1 MVNLGLAYNKR
12 YWDTLEGQ
20 RDIEKKYT
28 FKKIEKELTSKQLI
42 SDEGYLDWVDKSNS
56 FVLKTTYPGLLIGTG
71 YLHEA
76 PDQNDAIK
84 IGFYFDYTSGMPMI
98 PGSSV
103 KGVLKSYFP
112 STCGEISE
120 YEQDVEKINMAKTKL
135 ISEMLGNKLSTY
147 QDIKKLSDSIF
158 GKSSEEE
165 GICTQQ
171 DIFFDATIYCRG
183 NDNKKQILGK
193 DYITPH
199 KNPTKNPTPISML
212 KILPSVEI
220 CFRFDAKDSIIQC
233 QDGRTVKITIN
244 DKMSLFKSLLL
255 FGGVGAKTNVGY
267 GQFEN

>member
-20 RDIEKKYT
+20 RNSEKKYT
-28 FKKIEKELTSKQLI
+28 FKEIEKILTSKQVI
-42 SDEGYLDWVDKSNS
+42 SGEGYLDWIDKSDS

-76 PDQNDAIK
+76 PDKNDAIK
-84 IGFYFDYTSGMPMI
+84 MGFYFDYTSGMPMI

-112 STCGEISE
+112 STCGEASG
-120 YEQDVEKINMAKTKL
+120 YEQDVQKINTAKTKL

-147 QDIKKLSDSIF
+147 QDIKELRDSIF

-165 GICTQQ
+165 GIRTQQ
-171 DIFFDATIYCRG
+171 DIFFDAIIYCGR
-183 NDNKKQILGK
+183 NENKKQILGK

-199 KNPTKNPTPISML
+199 KNPTKNPIPISMI
-212 KILPSVEI
+212 KILPNVEI
-220 CFRFDAKDSIIQC
+220 CFRFETKDSIIKSE
-233 QDGRTVKITIN
+233 DGRLVKITTT
-244 DKMSLFKSLLL
+244 DKMNLFKELLL

-267 GQFEN
+267 GQFEA